1 MVVSSL
7 KKRFYKILLSLSLV
21 ISGVAYSN
29 THVSATAGYAYSMG
43 GLTTSVQQIINTA
56 NNWALCGYSSYYNT
70 DITYS
75 YLSNSSV
82 LNSSVVYMSG
92 PGSQTLVKLEN
103 SLYFTSGSC
112 NGTTDVGVSNYTLSQ
127 SKLYVFNASNT
138 ASGTTNICTVTRNHG
153 SKAVLGWGGG
163 ISVNDSTKWESR
175 FQYKLRIGSTIYAAM
190 VYADSFSDYDY
201 NAYIKDHVIYG
212 NVTQTITWSGSS
224 SIGDEQ
230 DRGVDDREVSIDE
243 IECSY
248 DNIDEDAIAETIIAY
263 APDFDMS
270 DYEINAVSTSEDNTS
285 FVVDVT
291 KKVGDFSTSS
301 GYTFIFHDEKAD
313 VMYDNTID
321 RRLELSRSSLSAK
334 SANADTN
341 ADTAYETAARGIDE
355 GYYITN
361 QFVTKYC
368 DVETGKFY
376 NKVYTECKEIN
387 GECYYSYSTLVPV
400 V

>member
-1 MVVSSL
+1 MSSIIVVSG
-7 KKRFYKILLSLSLV
+7 F
-21 ISGVAYSN
+21 AYSN
-29 THVSATAGYAYSMG
+29 LPVNATAGYAYSMG
-43 GLTTSVQQIINTA
+43 GLTTSVQQIIDSA

-92 PGSQTLVKLEN
+92 PGSSTLVKLEN
-103 SLYFTSGSC
+103 NLYFTSGSC

-127 SKLYVFNASNT
+127 SKLYVFNAGYTS
-138 ASGTTNICTVTRNHG
+138 SGTTNICTVTRNHG
-153 SKAVLGWGGG
+153 AKAVLGWESG

-175 FQYKLRIGSTIYAAM
+175 FQYKCRTGYTLYAAM
-190 VYADSFSDYDY
+190 VYADSFSDYD
-201 NAYIKDHVIYG
+201 NNVHIKDHVMYG

-230 DRGVDDREVSIDE
+230 DRGVDDREVPIDE
-243 IECSY
+243 IKCTY
-248 DNIDEDAIAETIIAY
+248 DNIDYDVISDVISAY
-263 APDFDMS
+263 DSDFDMS
-270 DYEINAVSTSEDNTS
+270 DYEVSVTPTSKDNTS
-285 FVVDVT
+285 FVIDVT

-321 RRLELSRSSLSAK
+321 SRLELSRSSLSAK

-355 GYYITN
+355 GYYITD